1 MCLLNVWRE
10 MCGIF
15 FLLISLFA
23 LLSTETDSK
32 VIELLKA
39 SFGITIYFFVFMFFN
54 S

>member
-10 MCGIF
+10 KCRIF

-23 LLSTETDSK
+23 LLPTETDSK

-39 SFGITIYFFVFMFFN
+39 SFGITIYFYFFN